1 MFAMILW
8 LSMIL
13 TGMYFVFYSGSGED
27 NAGAD
32 SDPATQFAE
41 VMVVFKLCF
50 NDARAVELMSPITG
64 DRTLFSV
71 LQGLIFQHFR

>member
-50 NDARAVELMSPITG
+50 NDARAVELMSPIAG